1 VANLLAF
8 QPDERIAQ
16 VLDLR
21 DFAAAEYL
29 VLATRDGMVKK
40 SRLREFDSIR
50 SNGLAAINL
59 RPGDELISAQLVSE
73 EDDLLM
79 VTAKAASVRF
89 RADDATLRP
98 MGRATSGV
106 QGIRLRPGDTA
117 LSMEVVRP
125 HTNLV
130 TVTDGG
136 YAKRTPVTEWRT
148 QGRNTFGV
156 TAMKLVE
163 ERGSLV
169 GALICDESDELYAI
183 ASNGVVIRTRVDQVR
198 ATGRATMGVSLMDLA
213 PEDAIVGVARSAE
226 VSDEE
231 LGNLVAGQPPG
242 EAGVADAVEDQS
254 GPGDGRGVADAAGDE
269 AN

>member
-1 VANLLAF
+1 M
-8 QPDERIAQ
+8 
-16 VLDLR
+16 
-21 DFAAAEYL
+21 
-29 VLATRDGMVKK
+29 LATRDGMVKK

-59 RPGDELISAQLVSE
+59 REGDELISAQLVSA
-73 EDDLLM
+73 EDELM
-79 VTAKAASVRF
+79 LVSAKGASVRF

-106 QGIRLRPGDTA
+106 QGIRLRPGDSA

-125 HTNLV
+125 GSHLV

-136 YAKRTPVTEWRT
+136 YAKRTSVTEWRT
-148 QGRNTFGV
+148 QGRNTYGV

-163 ERGSLV
+163 QRGSLV
-169 GALICDESDELYAI
+169 GALICEESDELYAI

-213 PEDAIVGVARSAE
+213 EGDSVVGVARSADLDEDDE
-226 VSDEE
+226 VEDADVS
-231 LGNLVAGQPPG
+231 LVDPDGGAGPT
-242 EAGVADAVEDQS
+242 EGVAEQA
-254 GPGDGRGVADAAGDE
+254 RG
-269 AN
+269 